1 MSVRFSVDIQ
11 NGRLST
17 NDFLNSGIKSLIVIT
32 GPTASGKTALS
43 VELAKVLKTV
53 VISAD
58 SRQFFREMS
67 IGTAKP
73 SSEEMKGIP
82 HYFIDSHPITH
93 ELSAATYA
101 REARDLIETLQQDVC
116 IVTGGSGMFIDALTK
131 GLDEIPHDDIIR
143 DQLTAEWQND
153 GSKKLIEEL
162 KLKDPEYAADV
173 DIQNPSRVIRALTA
187 IRISGKKFS
196 DMRTGKVKYD
206 FNVIRFVIDIP
217 RELLYQR
224 INQRV
229 DLMME
234 AGLLEEVKAVLDL
247 NNNIVSNTV
256 GYKEFIPYFNGEI
269 ELDEAIEIVKRNS
282 RRYAKRQL
290 TWCRRYEDAIWV
302 PYGSTHEMINFIQQ
316 HLNGIISGME

>member
-17 NDFLNSGIKSLIVIT
+17 NDFLISGIKSLIVIT

-58 SRQFFREMS
+58 SRQFYREMS

-73 SSEEMKGIP
+73 SSEEMKSIP
-82 HYFIDSHPITH
+82 HYFIDSHLITQ

-101 REARDLIETLQQDVC
+101 KEARALIETLQQDVC

-131 GLDEIPHDDIIR
+131 GLDDIPHDDIIR

-162 KLKDPEYAADV
+162 KLKDPEYAAEV
-173 DIQNPSRVIRALTA
+173 DIHNPSRVIRALTA

-196 DMRTGKVKYD
+196 DMRTGKVKDD

-224 INQRV
+224 INKRV

-302 PYGSTHEMINFIQQ
+302 PYGSTHDMVNFIEQ
-316 HLNGIISGME
+316 HLNEIISGME